1 MNSNNI
7 DEHSKT
13 IRKESIIY
21 FAQKLKKKY
30 KFLKNILYIHLII
43 TLIDLFLILLFNKYL
58 LSLVNCLVILII
70 MFSTIY
76 SLFIFKQH
84 NFEYV
89 NYLIYWS
96 TVRVMYIELISLIL
110 FYLDMIYILFYN
122 VIKDVEK
129 LLSFFDKNIFKIV
142 FVLIFFICYLIL
154 NLTFPIVVIMN
165 INEVK
170 KNIKDLGTAKG
181 ESYESLPSDDNII
194 NDNNINI
201 SNKL

>member
-1 MNSNNI
+1 
-7 DEHSKT
+7 
-13 IRKESIIY
+13 
-21 FAQKLKKKY
+21 
-30 KFLKNILYIHLII
+30 
-43 TLIDLFLILLFNKYL
+43 
-58 LSLVNCLVILII
+58 

-110 FYLDMIYILFYN
+110 FYLDMIYILLYN
-122 VIKDVEK
+122 IIKDVEK

-142 FVLIFFICYLIL
+142 LVLIFFICYLIL
-154 NLTFPIVVIMN
+154 NLTFPIIVIMN

-181 ESYESLPSDDNII
+181 ESYETLPSDDNII

>member
-7 DEHSKT
+7 DQHSKT

-21 FAQKLKKKY
+21 FAQKLKQKY

-43 TLIDLFLILLFNKYL
+43 SIIYLFIIILFNKYL
-58 LSLVNCLVILII
+58 FTLVNCLVILII
-70 MFSTIY
+70 IFSNIY
-76 SLFIFKQH
+76 SLFVFKQH

-96 TVRVMYIELISLIL
+96 TVRVMYIEMFSVIL
-110 FYLDMIYILFYN
+110 FYLDMVYILLIN
-122 VIKDVEK
+122 IIKDVEN
-129 LLSFFDKNIFKIV
+129 LLSIFDKNIFKII
-142 FVLIFFICYLIL
+142 FALIFFISYLIL
-154 NLTFPIVVIMN
+154 NLTFPIIIIMN
-165 INEVK
+165 IGEVK

-181 ESYESLPSDDNII
+181 ESYESLPSDDDII
-194 NDNNINI
+194 NDNNINV